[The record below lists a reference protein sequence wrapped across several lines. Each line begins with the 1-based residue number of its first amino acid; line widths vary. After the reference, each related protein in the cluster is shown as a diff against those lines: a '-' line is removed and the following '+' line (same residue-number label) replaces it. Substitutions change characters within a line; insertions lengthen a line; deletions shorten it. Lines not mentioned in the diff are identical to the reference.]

1 MQHEVPTSSDS
12 VQLSRRSF
20 LTAALT
26 TAGAFSLGIGLAPE
40 LWATDVAKDF
50 TPDAFIRILPTG
62 EVIFVN
68 AAVEMGQGTF
78 TSIPMLI
85 AEEMGIDVHKLI
97 VEQAPADEKKY
108 VHPIWKAQITGGSG
122 SVRGLFEPMRKAAA
136 TARTMLVSAA
146 ATRWGV
152 APSECEVKDGMVLCP
167 ARKLSAS
174 YGELAGDAARLPIPA
189 DVTLKASS
197 AFSVIGT
204 AVKRTDTVSKTNGT
218 AVFGIDVSLPGMKVA
233 AIANCPVP
241 GGKFKS
247 IDEKAALAVPGV
259 RQVVRLA
266 NAVAVVAD
274 HYGAARKALDSVDIQ
289 WDNGPNADLTT
300 EKLVADI
307 RATAGKSGVIA
318 KSVGDV
324 DASIKMAQ
332 SVFEAEYLLPML
344 AHAAMEPLNCTIEVR
359 EDGCDVWVG
368 TQAPAKAQE
377 AVASVL
383 GVPADRVTVHN
394 HLVGGGFGRKLD
406 VDYIAAT
413 AAVAREVK
421 APVKVIWSRE
431 EDMQHDAYRAHNV
444 SRIKVALDAKG
455 MPIAFSHRVVGPAIL
470 ARFLPIYFIDGVD
483 LDIVDG
489 ALGAYKFPA
498 AQVEFVRHEAPD
510 GLLTGNW
517 RGVGPTRNMV
527 GVETVI
533 DELAAKAGV
542 DPVEYRRELL
552 KENPRAMAALERV
565 AEAAK
570 WGEPRASGRYGGI
583 VVQEA
588 FGSYAALYAEISLGA
603 DKTPKVERII
613 CAVDCGIV
621 INPDTVVAQIQ
632 GGVLFGLTAALYG
645 KITLSDG
652 RIEQGNFDTYLPLRI
667 EEAPPV
673 EVHLI
678 KSEQPPGGI
687 GEVGT
692 SLIAPAVLN
701 AIAAGTGK
709 RLRTL
714 PIDVEQLKS

>member
-1 MQHEVPTSSDS
+1 MQHEVPTSSNS
-12 VQLSRRSF
+12 AQLSRRSF

-26 TAGAFSLGIGLAPE
+26 ATGAFALGIGFGPDM
-40 LWATDVAKDF
+40 WAADGVSGF

-62 EVIFVN
+62 QVIFVN

-85 AEEMGIDVHKLI
+85 AEELEIDVRNLVI
-97 VEQAPADEKKY
+97 EQAPADEKKY

-122 SVRGLFEPMRKAAA
+122 SVRGLYEPMRKAAA
-136 TARTMLVSAA
+136 TARTMLIEAA
-146 ATRWGV
+146 AKRWGV
-152 APSECEVKDGMVLCP
+152 APLDCEAKDGQVLCS

-174 YGELAGDAARLPIPA
+174 YGELAGDAAQLPIPS
-189 DVTLKASS
+189 DVQLKASS
-197 AFSVIGT
+197 TFSLIGT
-204 AVKRTDTVSKTNGT
+204 AAKRTDTVSKTNGT
-218 AVFGIDVSLPGMKVA
+218 AVFGIDVSVPGMKVA
-233 AIANCPVP
+233 AIANSPVP
-241 GGKFKS
+241 GGTLKS
-247 IDEKAALAVPGV
+247 FDEKAALDIPGV
-259 RQVVRLA
+259 RQVVRLP

-289 WDNGPNADLTT
+289 WNDGPNAGLTT
-300 EKLVADI
+300 DKLVTDILAAADN
-307 RATAGKSGVIA
+307 SGVIA
-318 KSVGDV
+318 KSVGDI
-324 DASIKMAQ
+324 DASMRNAH
-332 SVFEAEYLLPML
+332 SVFEAEYRLPML

-359 EDGCDVWVG
+359 GDGCDVWVG

-377 AVASVL
+377 AVAAVL
-383 GVPADRVTVHN
+383 GVSPENVKVHN

-444 SRIKVALDAKG
+444 SRIKVAIDKHG
-455 MPIAFSHRVVGPAIL
+455 MPIGFSHRVVGPAIL

-489 ALGAYKFPA
+489 ALGAYSFPSS
-498 AQVEFVRHEAPD
+498 QVEFVRHEAPD

-533 DELAAKAGV
+533 DELATKAGV
-542 DPVEYRRELL
+542 DPVAYRIELL
-552 KENPRAMAALERV
+552 KENPRATAALKRV
-565 AEAAK
+565 AEAAG
-570 WGEPRASGRYGGI
+570 WNEPRENGRYGGI

-588 FGSYAALYAEISLGA
+588 FGSYAALYAEISLGS

-613 CAVDCGIV
+613 CAVDCGVV
-621 INPDTVVAQIQ
+621 INPDTVVAQMQ

-645 KITLSDG
+645 KITFSDG
-652 RIEQGNFDTYLPLRI
+652 RVEQGNFDTYLPLRI

-673 EVHLI
+673 EVHII
-678 KSEQPPGGI
+678 KSDQPPGGI

-692 SLIAPAVLN
+692 ALIAPAILN
-701 AIAAGTGK
+701 AIAEGTGK
-709 RLRTL
+709 RLREL
-714 PIDVEQLKS
+714 PIDVEQLRS